1 MQGAEWQR
9 VEIVLHGKGVHVYK
23 TEREMLGDRKK
34 KRKEEE
40 EEDKGRRWKSG
51 TQEERRWRRKKGAR
65 RKSTVDWIEC
75 FIYLSF
81 YFIYLLCGSRC
92 NIHQWVLRR
101 INSCLKFS
109 TRLDNKKLPGAS
121 ISYPAFLHSGI
132 SNGLRI
138 SMDGI
143 SSRLRI
149 SKGWIGW
156 NEISTDLFNNIDTRM
171 FNFFFFLLFLE

>member
-1 MQGAEWQR
+1 MAKGWNRAPWERGAR
-9 VEIVLHGKGVHVYK
+9 VQDGE
-23 TEREMLGDRKK
+23 RKK
-34 KRKEEE
+34 KRKEEEEE

-171 FNFFFFLLFLE
+171 FNFFFLLFLE